1 MSEYN
6 YERELGLV
14 YAAQLDR
21 AAESLQSVHPM
32 GKVKHICRLEV
43 ARAVED
49 IVADLAAL
57 RVEVR
62 KLRDAWPRYS
72 GKCVYKWGNF
82 GWVVHDTPGLHPT
95 RDEAI
100 NVAAGITQAADA
112 AKEQA

>member
-6 YERELGLV
+6 HERELGPV
-14 YAAQLDR
+14 YAVQLER
-21 AAESLQSVHPM
+21 AARSLQAVHPI
-32 GKVKHICRLEV
+32 GKVKHIGRLEV

-49 IVADLAAL
+49 LVADLAAL
-57 RVEVR
+57 REENR
-62 KLRDAWPRYS
+62 KLRDAWPRYA
-72 GKCVYKWGNF
+72 GKCVYELGND

-112 AKEQA
+112 AKGE